1 MGVSY
6 CVDVGIFVGLL
17 SAEKK
22 GVKKPKRDK
31 SYVRQ
36 LSSVVAAGHGFVS
49 TVPTMAIDN
58 F

>member
-1 MGVSY
+1 VSY